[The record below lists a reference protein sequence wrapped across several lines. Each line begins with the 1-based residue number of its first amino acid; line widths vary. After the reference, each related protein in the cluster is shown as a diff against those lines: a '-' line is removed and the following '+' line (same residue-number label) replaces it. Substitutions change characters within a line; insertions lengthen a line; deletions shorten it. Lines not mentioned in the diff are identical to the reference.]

1 MDIINY
7 VTEQALILIPVLYVL
22 GLIIK
27 GTEKISNKW
36 IPVLLLPLGIGGAIA
51 IIGLNANAVI
61 QGVLVT
67 GATVFADQIIKQVKK
82 SE

>member
-7 VTEQALILIPVLYVL
+7 VTEQALILIPVLYIL

-27 GTEKISNKW
+27 GTEKLSNKW

-51 IIGLNANAVI
+51 IIGLNANSVI
-61 QGVLVT
+61 QGILVT